1 MKEFNLQRFLSVA
14 RWDLSINSQFYTRS
28 ALLIV
33 AIVCMPVVWFHLYAF
48 FMDISMPESI
58 NLSNGFAMSMVWIN
72 KGCYLIAS
80 GYMFHNLLTKQGRI
94 GELTLPATNLER
106 FLWHVIVTVIGVR
119 VACLAGVLVADL
131 MNTVLIL
138 RIPGEESES
147 ITAAMFGFPHVL
159 TESFGGDRVE
169 GIALSLFIL
178 LITFCYIR
186 SFCLFNAWKYR
197 HNIPLTFIFY
207 SLMGLLL
214 PIPIA
219 LISDHFS
226 DLENWETFMRI
237 MLWLEEAGAVRIL
250 VCMNVF
256 AALLYTA
263 IWLLTYRLYK
273 RAQLTT
279 KRNP

>member
-58 NLSNGFAMSMVWIN
+58 KLTWVFAQAMVWIN
-72 KGCYLIAS
+72 SACCIIAS

-94 GELTLPATNLER
+94 SELTLPATNLER
-106 FLWHVIVTVIGVR
+106 FLWHAIVTVIGVR
-119 VACLAGVLVADL
+119 VACLAGDLIADL
-131 MNTVLIL
+131 MNAVFIQ
-138 RIPGEESES
+138 RIPGAESKS
-147 ITAAMFGFPHVL
+147 ITVAMFGIGWDDCH
-159 TESFGGDRVE
+159 SRE
-169 GIALSLFIL
+169 GIAFNLFIL
-178 LITFCYIR
+178 LMCLCYIR
-186 SFCLFNAWKYR
+186 SFSLFNAWKYR

-207 SLMGLLL
+207 FLMVILL

-219 LISDHFS
+219 LVSDYFS
-226 DLENWETFMRI
+226 DVENRETFKRI
-237 MLWLEEAGAVRIL
+237 GLWLDEVGLVPIL
-250 VCMNVF
+250 ICMIAF